1 MGHSHEAAERSAGDW
16 RVDRLAP
23 DRRQIEAQIRD
34 RVRSWQL
41 GATAGNLSPGSG
53 SSALDPL
60 VALGAVP
67 RPRPVSARPGV
78 SHVKRLLR
86 RMLNWE
92 LDPIVR
98 HIDALQR
105 ATIEAMSE
113 LESRRGSDTGRDAA
127 TGSPVTRRSSGGD

>member
-1 MGHSHEAAERSAGDW
+1 
-16 RVDRLAP
+16 
-23 DRRQIEAQIRD
+23 
-34 RVRSWQL
+34 
-41 GATAGNLSPGSG
+41 
-53 SSALDPL
+53 
-60 VALGAVP
+60 
-67 RPRPVSARPGV
+67 
-78 SHVKRLLR
+78 
-86 RMLNWE
+86 MLNWE